1 MRSTCRQLYSPG
13 NSDALAHFLVILKTL
28 LYFEF
33 EVSFATSLMPIYTCS
48 RPHIAVSLSC
58 VAELESPRQAQ
69 IVCGGDKVDH
79 QEDDDDG
86 DDDDDEDDEDG
97 PRQGQIVCWG
107 EYGEDGDGV
116 DDEDH
121 YHDAKLTFTSSK
133 ARQDCLWG

>member
-58 VAELESPRQAQ
+58 VAELEPPRQAQ
-69 IVCGGDKVDH
+69 IVCGGKNVDH
-79 QEDDDDG
+79 LEDDDDDDDEED
-86 DDDDDEDDEDG
+86 DDDDDEDG
-97 PRQGQIVCWG
+97 PTRQG
-107 EYGEDGDGV
+107 
-116 DDEDH
+116 
-121 YHDAKLTFTSSK
+121 
-133 ARQDCLWG
+133 LWG

>member
-13 NSDALAHFLVILKTL
+13 YSYALVQTR

-33 EVSFATSLMPIYTCS
+33 EVSFATSLMPIFTCS

-86 DDDDDEDDEDG
+86 DDDDGEDDEDDEDG

-107 EYGEDGDGV
+107 EDGEDEDGV

-121 YHDAKLTFTSSK
+121 YHDAKLTFTPSK
-133 ARQDCLWG
+133 ARQYCLWG

>member
-13 NSDALAHFLVILKTL
+13 NSDAPVQTR

-33 EVSFATSLMPIYTCS
+33 EVSFATCLMPISTCS
-48 RPHIAVSLSC
+48 RPHITVSLSC

-69 IVCGGDKVDH
+69 IVCGGDNVDH
-79 QEDDDDG
+79 QDD
-86 DDDDDEDDEDG
+86 DDEDG
-97 PRQGQIVCWG
+97 PRQDQIVCG
-107 EYGEDGDGV
+107 VEDGEDEDGV

-133 ARQDCLWG
+133 ARQDCLLG